1 MIMIKKT
8 YPITETLLTQGYKL
22 NQELLSILEREA
34 EKLNSRQNAATIAQL
49 AEQKKRVSQQLE
61 QFSLQLTQILATESL
76 ELNASGIQH
85 YFIKAKSANL
95 PIKEGL
101 EIWQKMTQLIKRC
114 QQLNEQN
121 GASIALLMRH
131 NQRIQQIFRGKNQ
144 FATTYTAK
152 GSTTAAHFSRA
163 IASA

>member
-34 EKLNSRQNAATIAQL
+34 EKLNSHQNAATIAQL
-49 AEQKKRVSQQLE
+49 AEQKKRISQQLE
-61 QFSLQLTQILATESL
+61 QFSLQLTQILATEAL
-76 ELNASGIQH
+76 ELTSSGVQE
-85 YFIKAKSANL
+85 YFARARSANL
-95 PIKEGL
+95 PLKQGL
-101 EIWQKMTQLIKRC
+101 ETWQKMTQLIKRC

-131 NQRIQQIFRGKNQ
+131 NQRIQQIFRGNSP

-152 GSTTAAHFSRA
+152 GSTTATHISRA